1 MIRDGT
7 EKMKQG
13 MWRRQ
18 YTGLLHSFKRY
29 HLDQCTFPL
38 CHKVDCDSISF
49 LERRRN
55 PTKMWAIPQLL
66 LSYNVYHQ
74 KWAYKTSEA
83 VKRVNVEMAFQILTD
98 SICMS
103 SHKEWLH
110 PGLMKNAFWEH
121 GQSEGVHKSFLSTFR
136 AWMIV
141 SLDFKAERWEIQL
154 EQ

>member
-18 YTGLLHSFKRY
+18 HTGLLHSFKRY

-38 CHKVDCDSISF
+38 CHKVWLWFHLLPGETEKSHKNVGNTSVVTLLQCLPS
-49 LERRRN
+49 EME
-55 PTKMWAIPQLL
+55 PTKPPRLWK
-66 LSYNVYHQ
+66 
-74 KWAYKTSEA
+74 KWMI
-83 VKRVNVEMAFQILTD
+83 EMAFQILTD

-110 PGLMKNAFWEH
+110 PGLTKNAFWEH
-121 GQSEGVHKSFLSTFR
+121 GQSVVMSWLSDPNPSTNR
-136 AWMIV
+136 LKQMCTG
-141 SLDFKAERWEIQL
+141 D
-154 EQ
+154 

>member
-1 MIRDGT
+1 MGQKRWSKGCEGDSTLGFCTVLKGT
-7 EKMKQG
+7 I
-13 MWRRQ
+13 WTNVHFHCATR
-18 YTGLLHSFKRY
+18 
-29 HLDQCTFPL
+29 C
-38 CHKVDCDSISF
+38 DCDSISF

-55 PTKMWAIPQLL
+55 PKKMWAIPQLL

-83 VKRVNVEMAFQILTD
+83 VKKVNVEMAFQILTD

-121 GQSEGVHKSFLSTFR
+121 GQSVGVHKSFLSTFR